1 MKVIY
6 VILLGISITSC
17 MKQACPGGVKATML
31 DLAGLDGCG
40 FVLELEDGSRLE
52 PLNLNEYDFSP
63 KDGLKLRVSYK
74 EEPSGSFC
82 MVGPSVRI
90 ECITQ
95 R

>member
-1 MKVIY
+1 MKVFY
-6 VILLGISITSC
+6 SLLFVVVVSSC

-40 FVLELEDGSRLE
+40 FVLELEDGTRLE
-52 PLNLNEYDFSP
+52 PLNLNEFDFTP
-63 KDGLKLRVSYK
+63 KDGLKLRVSYN
-74 EEPSGSFC
+74 EEPSGSIC

-90 ECITQ
+90 TCITQ

>member
-1 MKVIY
+1 MKIIVLS
-6 VILLGISITSC
+6 LLSMTLFSC
-17 MKQACPGGVKATML
+17 MKQACSDGVKATMK

-40 FVLELEDGSRLE
+40 YVLELEDGTRLE
-52 PLNLNEYDFSP
+52 PLNLNEFDFTP
-63 KDGLKLRVSYK
+63 KDGVKLRVTYK
-74 EEPSGSFC
+74 EEPSGSIC